1 MRINNWPK
9 IVDIKFETPTERV
22 VRSPFDKLP
31 YCYVVGAL
39 ENVLTEV
46 QQNLFADCNTT
57 LELLR
62 LRFSQSC
69 LEQKLFYHTFGCDG
83 GQAKSLRLLKAF
95 TWHRISRYSRTCI
108 KRHRI
113 KQSPSIKRSK
123 FRIYFQLILVIFTC
137 IKRSAPLLS
146 PEMAFLHRPP
156 PAERSRRVEPL
167 KEN

>member
-1 MRINNWPK
+1 M
-9 IVDIKFETPTERV
+9 VDIKFETPTERV

-62 LRFSQSC
+62 LPCLRFSQSC

-95 TWHRISRYSRTCI
+95 T
-108 KRHRI
+108 
-113 KQSPSIKRSK
+113 
-123 FRIYFQLILVIFTC
+123 
-137 IKRSAPLLS
+137 
-146 PEMAFLHRPP
+146 
-156 PAERSRRVEPL
+156 
-167 KEN
+167 

>member
-1 MRINNWPK
+1 M
-9 IVDIKFETPTERV
+9 VDIKFETPTERV

-62 LRFSQSC
+62 LRSC

-95 TWHRISRYSRTCI
+95 T
-108 KRHRI
+108 
-113 KQSPSIKRSK
+113 
-123 FRIYFQLILVIFTC
+123 
-137 IKRSAPLLS
+137 
-146 PEMAFLHRPP
+146 
-156 PAERSRRVEPL
+156 
-167 KEN
+167 

>member
-1 MRINNWPK
+1 M
-9 IVDIKFETPTERV
+9 VDINIDTPTERV
-22 VRSPFDKLP
+22 VRSPFNKLP

-113 KQSPSIKRSK
+113 KQSPCIKRSK
-123 FRIYFQLILVIFTC
+123 FRIYFPLILVVFTC
-137 IKRSAPLLS
+137 IKRSWP
-146 PEMAFLHRPP
+146 PYWVPMAFLYCPP
-156 PAERSRRVEPL
+156 PAERSEWNHSKKTRNNL
-167 KEN
+167 SSSI